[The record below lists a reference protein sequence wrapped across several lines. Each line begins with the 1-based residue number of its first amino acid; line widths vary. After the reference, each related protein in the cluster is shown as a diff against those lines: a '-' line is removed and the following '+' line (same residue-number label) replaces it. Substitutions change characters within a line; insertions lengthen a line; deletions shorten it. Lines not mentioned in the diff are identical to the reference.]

1 MKVIGLTGGIAT
13 GVTTVAQMFRDL
25 GAVVIEA
32 DRVAREVVAPQSEA
46 HRKIVE
52 VFGKKVVGRDGTIER
67 KKLAEIVFR
76 DTIARRRLNAITH
89 PEIRRRIQE
98 EVQGLRRTNPGA
110 IVVIDIPLLLDTTG
124 PEAFDLEGVIV
135 VSAGREQQVDRLRRR
150 DKLSQE
156 AAEQRLA
163 AQRPAAEK
171 ETEADWVIDNSGTVE
186 DTRRQVELLWQELL
200 VSATSATEQSSSG
213 PEGDR

>member
-1 MKVIGLTGGIAT
+1 MKVLGLTGGIAT
-13 GVTTVAQMFRDL
+13 GVTTVAQMFREL

-32 DRVAREVVAPQSEA
+32 DRVAREVVAPQTEA
-46 HRKIVE
+46 YEKIVE
-52 VFGKKVVGRDGTIER
+52 TFGKKVVGRDGTIDR

-76 DTIARRRLNAITH
+76 DTVARRRLNAITH
-89 PEIRRRIQE
+89 QEIRRHIQE
-98 EVQGLRRTNPGA
+98 EVEGLRSTNPDA

-135 VSAGREQQVDRLRRR
+135 VSARREQQIERLKHR

-156 AAEQRLA
+156 AVEQRLA

-171 ETEADWVIDNSGTVE
+171 ETEADWVIDNSGTME

-200 VSATSATEQSSSG
+200 VSAPSTTEQS
-213 PEGDR
+213 